1 MKKIFKRTSL
11 LLATALIGGTAT
23 VQAQKSPQDM
33 DRFIDALMRRMT
45 VEEKIGQLNLP
56 VTGEITTGQAKSSDV
71 AKKIEQGLVG
81 GLFNLKGVAKIRDVQ
96 KLAVENSRLGIPLLF
111 GMDVIHGYETIF
123 PIPLGLSCTWDMAA
137 IRQSARIAATEASA
151 DGISWT
157 FSRWWT
163 SAVTRAGDVY
173 PKVRAKTRSSEAP
186 SPAPWCWG
194 IREKT

>member
-1 MKKIFKRTSL
+1 MNMKKIFKRTSL
-11 LLATALIGGTAT
+11 LLATALIGVT

-123 PIPLGLSCTWDMAA
+123 PIPLLHVGHGSHRAVCPHRRHRSQCRRHLMDL
-137 IRQSARIAATEASA
+137 QP
-151 DGISWT
+151 DG
-157 FSRWWT
+157 
-163 SAVTRAGDVY
+163 GHQ
-173 PKVRAKTRSSEAP
+173 P
-186 SPAPWCWG
+186 
-194 IREKT
+194 

>member
-11 LLATALIGGTAT
+11 LLATALIGVT

-123 PIPLGLSCTWDMAA
+123 PIPLGLSCTWDMAGHRA
-137 IRQSARIAATEASA
+137 VCPHRRHRSQCRRHLMDLQP
-151 DGISWT
+151 DG
-157 FSRWWT
+157 
-163 SAVTRAGDVY
+163 GHQ
-173 PKVRAKTRSSEAP
+173 P
-186 SPAPWCWG
+186 
-194 IREKT
+194 

>member
-1 MKKIFKRTSL
+1 MNMKKIFKRTSL
-11 LLATALIGGTAT
+11 LLATALIGVTAT

-96 KLAVENSRLGIPLLF
+96 KLAVENYTTGYSPALRHGRDTRLRNHLPHPSGIVLYL
-111 GMDVIHGYETIF
+111 GY
-123 PIPLGLSCTWDMAA
+123 GRHS
-137 IRQSARIAATEASA
+137 
-151 DGISWT
+151 G
-157 FSRWWT
+157 
-163 SAVTRAGDVY
+163 
-173 PKVRAKTRSSEAP
+173 VRAHRRRRSQRRRHLLDIQSDGRHQP
-186 SPAPWCWG
+186 
-194 IREKT
+194 

>member
-11 LLATALIGGTAT
+11 LLATALIGVTAT

-137 IRQSARIAATEASA
+137 IEQSSRYRSQCRRYLMDIQS
-151 DGISWT
+151 DG
-157 FSRWWT
+157 RHQ
-163 SAVTRAGDVY
+163 
-173 PKVRAKTRSSEAP
+173 P
-186 SPAPWCWG
+186 
-194 IREKT
+194 